1 MADYRPETRVYLC
14 EQVPLDDTYTDTLD
28 FSDKAAQARYFTSKA
43 THKYTNLS
51 YQRVNNSIA
60 NPRAALTCRVPD
72 LADKLYNCNY
82 MMFQN
87 NNFGTKWF
95 YAFIKQVNYISPEC
109 TEIVYEIDYI
119 QTWLFDFD
127 VGVCYVEREHSA
139 TDNVFENILPE
150 PVDVTEF
157 TQVQKYETSLG
168 GERKNIVYTLIA
180 SKSPTGDAPVIVD
193 RGGVLSGLYAV
204 SAFDAAT
211 IAQTYSQYTDPANVI
226 AIYASRTMTN
236 DNKGNSYPTSAT
248 INTGLS
254 TTIIPNYEPKN
265 SKIFN
270 SQFNFFKCVTGSGN
284 ELSLLPEKI
293 NAGELKFE
301 WYQAGSVPPSSTFVP
316 YYESP
321 TGVTPTEVN
330 WNFALIEDQVIMCSW
345 SQDSFNSWWAQNGGS
360 ATINS
365 ISSIAKLIF
374 GIAGIAA
381 APASGGASL
390 AATAAAVS
398 GGVGVLKSGLSIYDN
413 TNAPDTPSNGIGSTG
428 TAFFA
433 NNRPALTVYE
443 MRADTESLKRADDF
457 MTKFG
462 YTTNKTKV
470 PNRKSRTRFN
480 YIKVSSPIVTGSM
493 PVEAYKIIK
502 NSLTNGITF
511 WHDDKVGNYYEDNE
525 VTGIIG
531 W

>member
-28 FSDKAAQARYFTSKA
+28 FADKAAQARYFTSKA

-139 TDNVFENILPE
+139 TDEPFENILPE
-150 PVDVTEF
+150 PIDITEYTSF
-157 TQVQKYETSLG
+157 QNYAPLDPDIIKIWYGVLATTGELGDPPQLGQVGNSFCGLELRTANNINSLAFIVKSYLDSA
-168 GERKNIVYTLIA
+168 KNILTNNVANNIVSIY
-180 SKSPTGDAPVIVD
+180 SCYGEPGGDTAEEVKE
-193 RGGVLSGLYAV
+193 V
-204 SAFDAAT
+204 SAKDNLT
-211 IAQTYSQYTDPANVI
+211 PAQYGDHI
-226 AIYASRTMTN
+226 IK
-236 DNKGNSYPTSAT
+236 NKK
-248 INTGLS
+248 LL
-254 TTIIPNYEPKN
+254 
-265 SKIFN
+265 N
-270 SQFNFFKCVTGSGN
+270 SQFRYFLGVTNEGKTMIFK
-284 ELSLLPEKI
+284 PEKI
-293 NAGELKFE
+293 IGNKLTFKRIIIH
-301 WYQAGSVPPSSTFVP
+301 SIVPIITYVPFYDGIEGNWNYPLTISTFIQCPWATDTFTSWFHDNAFSLFAGLADSGTKTSIGALSGNLSLVTAGAGGITNMANAINKAANEP
-316 YYESP
+316 DVAHGAIFDKNTALQNKRPELIIYEILADK
-321 TGVTPTEVN
+321 E
-330 WNFALIEDQVIMCSW
+330 
-345 SQDSFNSWWAQNGGS
+345 
-360 ATINS
+360 S
-365 ISSIAKLIF
+365 I
-374 GIAGIAA
+374 
-381 APASGGASL
+381 
-390 AATAAAVS
+390 
-398 GGVGVLKSGLSIYDN
+398 
-413 TNAPDTPSNGIGSTG
+413 
-428 TAFFA
+428 
-433 NNRPALTVYE
+433 
-443 MRADTESLKRADDF
+443 KRADSF

-462 YTTNKTKV
+462 YTVNTIKV

-480 YIKVSSPIVTGSM
+480 YIKVGSPIVTGSI

-502 NSLTNGITF
+502 NALTNGITF